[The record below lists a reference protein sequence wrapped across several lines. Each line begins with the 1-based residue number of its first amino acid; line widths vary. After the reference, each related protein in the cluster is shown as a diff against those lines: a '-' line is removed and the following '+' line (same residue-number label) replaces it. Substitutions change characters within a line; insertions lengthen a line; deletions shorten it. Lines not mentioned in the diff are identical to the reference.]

1 MAAAGLGNALSDVA
15 GIGSAWYVEQ
25 IATRLGIKYPN
36 LSARQES
43 MKVTKFV
50 IQFGRVV
57 GVFLGCLLGMFPLL
71 FIPSKSDRNDTD
83 KTKDANVPS
92 PPNNVS
98 SPPE

>member
-1 MAAAGLGNALSDVA
+1 MAAAGLGNAFSDVA

-36 LSARQES
+36 LSAKQES

-50 IQFGRVV
+50 TQFGRVV

-71 FIPSKSDRNDTD
+71 FISSKSGRKDTD
-83 KTKDANVPS
+83 EARDANVS
-92 PPNNVS
+92 NVS
-98 SPPE
+98 NPPK

>member
-36 LSARQES
+36 LSAKQES

-50 IQFGRVV
+50 TQFGRVV

-71 FIPSKSDRNDTD
+71 FISSKSDRKDTD
-83 KTKDANVPS
+83 EANVS
-92 PPNNVS
+92 NPPK
-98 SPPE
+98 